1 MTSTNFCDEVVNSYM
16 QTLSN
21 GIKVIPSDS
30 GCFVVTPFTKPDG
43 EGIELEL
50 ETLPNGNILINDMG
64 DTLGYLFV
72 NGLTLSKSVMDKA
85 SFISKCHGVFI
96 ESEILSIETKP
107 EDAGKALHELIQT
120 AIAVTDLIQL
130 RRSTNTRRG
139 QFDNQVQS
147 IIIQSDANY
156 IADYQVAGIHEN
168 HRFRFYVNSG
178 RNLLVQPLT
187 APKEHI
193 AHSLAERWAY
203 RFADVLSE
211 KSYYSPI
218 AVLDDGI
225 DRSIER
231 RIWTP
236 HALAPIKEYA
246 IPWSQNQRL
255 TELLGSRG
263 M

>member
-107 EDAGKALHELIQT
+107 EDAGKALHELIQ
-120 AIAVTDLIQL
+120 AVIGVTDLIQL
-130 RRSTNTRRG
+130 RRSTTSRRIK
-139 QFDNQVQS
+139 FDNEVAAFVIRS
-147 IIIQSDANY
+147 GVTYD
-156 IADYQVAGIHEN
+156 ADYQVKGTREKHN
-168 HRFRFYVNSG
+168 FRFHINSD
-178 RNLLVQPLT
+178 RNLLIQPLT
-187 APKEHI
+187 ASTESAALK
-193 AHSLAERWAY
+193 LAERWAY
-203 RFADVLSE
+203 HFQDTVQAEENWYPV
-211 KSYYSPI
+211 
-218 AVLDDGI
+218 AVLDDHNGA
-225 DRSIER
+225 E
-231 RIWTP
+231 IWTP
-236 HALAPIKEYA
+236 HALGPIQEYA
-246 IPWSQNQRL
+246 ILWSQKDQL
-255 TELLGSRG
+255 AQLLAGSHS
-263 M
+263 